1 MPETIAPPNP
11 IAPPSVAPTPKAE
24 YRLPPTTA
32 TGQRDDP
39 ISRAVRERL
48 EAKHGA
54 QPGTTPAKPTAAS
67 ETKDVPR
74 GTPVAAPATDA
85 KPAAKFAV
93 PDETPPAATPPPAA
107 ASDEPPPEILK
118 SASAQLKEVYE
129 KVKAQRDEIMRER
142 DLTKKEAVEYR
153 TRLKT
158 FEDRIK
164 SLEGADSRA
173 KDLEQ
178 RLLANEEKL
187 RISAYTQTDE
197 FHTQYVK
204 PVAEATQNAHALV
217 KELLVTT
224 EDGSQRMG
232 SIEDFYAV
240 LGQPNHTTAKAKAR
254 ALFGEDFATE
264 VFEAA
269 RRVREAQQRQSKA
282 VESAALKSQEWLKAQ
297 SEREA
302 TQRTQLA
309 GMFQSAISALAE
321 KHPGLYTPAEKDEEA
336 AAARAKGEEIA
347 NLILHGRPETMP
359 MEEFVATA
367 SKAYQRAASWPLK
380 ELAIHRLTQ
389 ELEATKA
396 KLAAYEKSSP
406 DTDSVKRP
414 GGITE
419 IGATPVNV
427 GSGKYG
433 DLSRQ
438 MHESLTRRA
447 NKGR

>member
-1 MPETIAPPNP
+1 MPETISPPNP
-11 IAPPSVAPTPKAE
+11 IAPPAVAPTPKAE
-24 YRLPPTTA
+24 YRFPPTTA
-32 TGQRDDP
+32 SGQKDDP
-39 ISRAVRERL
+39 ISRAVRDRL

-54 QPGTTPAKPTAAS
+54 QPAA
-67 ETKDVPR
+67 
-74 GTPVAAPATDA
+74 A
-85 KPAAKFAV
+85 KPAPQALAPDAAKEVPHGTPAPAPEAKPPAKFAV
-93 PDETPPAATPPPAA
+93 PDEAPPAAPAA
-107 ASDEPPPEILK
+107 VATASDEPPPEVLK

-129 KVKAQRDEIMRER
+129 KVKAQRDDIMRER
-142 DLTKKEAVEYR
+142 DLTKKEATEYR

-164 SLEGADSRA
+164 SLEGADTRA

-282 VESAALKSQEWLKAQ
+282 MESAALKSQEWVKAQ
-297 SEREA
+297 SERDA

-309 GMFQSAISALAE
+309 SMFQSAIAGLAE

-336 AAARAKGEEIA
+336 VAARTKGEELA
-347 NLILHGRPETMP
+347 NLILHGRPDAMP
-359 MEEFVATA
+359 MEEYVANA

-406 DTDSVKRP
+406 DTDSAKRP

-419 IGATPVNV
+419 IGGTPVNAW
-427 GSGKYG
+427 GKV
-433 DLSRQ
+433 DRLSQQ